1 MLPISHADQDFSDV
15 RTLKLF
21 PFAWLSSTVSA
32 GTEIKH
38 TAGKKLGSIFNKCS
52 IFPEKNPNF
61 AQAMKMYEKNEK

>member
-32 GTEIKH
+32 GTKIKH
-38 TAGKKLGSIFNKCS
+38 IAGKNLSSIFNKCS
-52 IFPEKNPNF
+52 IFPEKKNNF
-61 AQAMKMYEKNEK
+61 AQAMKMY